1 MVFSAWLVVS
11 ALSVISYSCLER
23 IGLFEVDMLVMGF
36 HTENLSDN
44 GI

>member
-11 ALSVISYSCLER
+11 ALSFVNYGCLER
-23 IGLFEVDMLVMGF
+23 ICSFEVDMLVMGF